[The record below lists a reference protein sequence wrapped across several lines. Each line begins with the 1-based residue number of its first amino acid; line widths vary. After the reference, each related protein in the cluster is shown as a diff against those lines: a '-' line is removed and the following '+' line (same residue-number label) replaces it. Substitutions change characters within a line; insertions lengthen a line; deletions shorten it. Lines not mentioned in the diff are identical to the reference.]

1 MWHDDDF
8 FDREEDVSRRRR
20 HRRRL
25 ECGCREERGEHEC
38 GCERCEGREHERG
51 REHGREHERFE
62 RERRGRHCGS
72 CICREIAELR
82 KLQRVDLFLKSS
94 EEIRNVRFI
103 DFDDNTCC
111 ANFTKCSE
119 EHDELIIVNCRDVVA
134 LRIKSQ

>member
-94 EEIRNVRFI
+94 EEIQMSGSSTLMIILAVPTLQNVAK
-103 DFDDNTCC
+103 NMM
-111 ANFTKCSE
+111 S
-119 EHDELIIVNCRDVVA
+119 
-134 LRIKSQ
+134 